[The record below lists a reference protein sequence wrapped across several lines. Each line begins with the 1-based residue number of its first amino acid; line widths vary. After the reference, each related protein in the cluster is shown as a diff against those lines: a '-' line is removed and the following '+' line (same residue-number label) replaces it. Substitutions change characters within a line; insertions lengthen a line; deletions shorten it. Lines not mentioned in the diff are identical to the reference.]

1 MFHFLL
7 SYMLGASLYPLIEVL
22 TRGYTHWSMSLTG
35 GLCFLSVFWVS
46 QSLAV
51 RPLWLQAA
59 VCALLITLWELLC
72 GLVVNRALGLGVWD
86 YSALPF
92 SFLGQICLPYTLVWF
107 GLSFPALGL
116 AHLVARM

>member
-7 SYMLGASLYPLIEVL
+7 SYMLGASLYPLIEVA
-22 TRGYTHWSMSLTG
+22 TRGYSHWSMSVTG
-35 GLCFLSVFWVS
+35 GLCFLSIYWVS
-46 QSLAV
+46 QTLSGRSL
-51 RPLWLQAA
+51 LLQAA

-72 GLVVNRALGLGVWD
+72 GLIVNRALGLGVWD
-86 YSALPF
+86 YSGMPL

-116 AHLVARM
+116 AQLVSAV